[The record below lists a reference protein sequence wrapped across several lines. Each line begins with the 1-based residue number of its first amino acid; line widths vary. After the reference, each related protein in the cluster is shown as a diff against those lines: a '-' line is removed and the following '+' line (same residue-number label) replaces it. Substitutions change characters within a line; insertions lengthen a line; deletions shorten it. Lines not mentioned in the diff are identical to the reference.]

1 MSDKIVIGI
10 FDNYEQATH
19 AVELLRQAEFEAK
32 DISVLGADPDEL
44 RMVAVDLESKRPDSV
59 VTTCGIIGA
68 LGGFTVGLATL
79 AIPGVGAFLAAG
91 PLMAAISGAA
101 AGGMLGIIAGGLIHF
116 DVPEYDANVYETH
129 LTQGKVLV
137 SVHTDQHDLRVLAE
151 DIFEECEAFEI
162 STKASQEKETV
173 AV

>member
-10 FDNYEQATH
+10 FDSYEQATS
-19 AVELLRQAEFEAK
+19 AVELLGKAEFEAK
-32 DISVLGADPDEL
+32 DISVLGADPDEIRL
-44 RMVAVDLESKRPDSV
+44 VAANLESKRPDTV
-59 VTTCGIIGA
+59 ITTCGIIGA

-79 AIPGVGAFLAAG
+79 SIPGVGAFLAAG

-137 SVHTDQHDLRVLAE
+137 SVHTDLHDMRVLAE
-151 DIFEECEAFEI
+151 DIFEECGAFEV
-162 STKASQEKETV
+162 STKVNQEKQLV
-173 AV
+173 SA